1 MLSLFRVVKKVRKEY
16 TTDDTLLRI
25 RIKKSRV
32 ERENLRERERIFRS
46 QRPKSEKEKRR
57 SRRRELV
64 CKKHKKI
71 IICHRKL
78 HTIMKRGGGGG
89 GGKAALTL
97 VEKVPLVSSNRD
109 DDDDDDDDDETDTS
123 STAFRHRNGKYLT
136 PSSTTK
142 TTGKMTKQRIIRLR
156 VRGMTCSAC
165 SGTVEGV
172 LSSIYGVEKAAVS
185 LTTGRAVVEFTGSL
199 QQNISDFKGLLVS
212 SLEDVGFEAEVEE
225 HTSIASIFLSIEGM
239 TCSACTS
246 AVEHALNDTPGV
258 LSASVALLPQG
269 SAKVS
274 FDSNA
279 TGPRT
284 IISAVEDCG
293 FGCSLLY
300 VGDGKEGGSE
310 KRTTEAEEYW
320 SLLLSALMYTVPI
333 ILINI
338 AFTRADLFK
347 DFIKTQVL
355 DVKISTYIQ
364 WALAT
369 PVQFV
374 VGRRFYIGAYKSLK
388 HGSANMDVLVAMATN
403 VAYFASVFT
412 IFHCVTIG
420 HNYGKTFFDTSS
432 MLITFILLGKYLESS
447 AKKKTSDMVTKLL
460 QLVPSETILLNLNE
474 DGTSYS
480 EKVIS
485 ATLIHKGDILKV
497 LPGARI
503 AADGVLLDSEMAY
516 VDESMLSGESMP
528 VKKYGNDAIT
538 GGTLNA
544 GAVFLMRADRIG
556 SETSLFQIV
565 TLVENAQLAKAPIQ
579 AAADS
584 ISNVFVPFVVIVSA
598 FTFLMWYYAGAQN
611 KYPESWLPE
620 NESKFIFAMLF
631 GISVL
636 VTACPC
642 ALGLATPTAVMVG
655 TGVGARN
662 GILIKGADGLERAA
676 KVNKV
681 FFDKTGTL
689 TQGKP
694 KVLELRAFGSNYTRK
709 QVAEIVAV
717 AEKDSEH
724 PLAHSFVEYAVD
736 TTKKDGEAEDKVV
749 SSQAIPGEGLKCVM
763 KSGISVDIGNEKLIG
778 SENISNE
785 ARKFAK
791 EHQSE
796 AHTVVFV
803 SINKVVEGVF
813 AVSDPI
819 KPEAAGVVAMLSR
832 MHIEC
837 TIVTGDN
844 IETAKA
850 IASECGIQNVYARM
864 SPKDKAEKI
873 SEMKRANPDAV
884 VAMVGDGINDA
895 PALASADVGIAI
907 GCGTEVAI
915 EAADFVLMKSDL
927 EDVAVSLDI
936 ARETFRKIKMNYIW
950 ALGYNIIAI
959 PWAAGAFYSRTM
971 FQLPPWAAAALMA
984 LSSVSVV
991 YSSLSLRSYKRPIAT
1006 SLNAIRIG
1014 GQSIE
1019 LDSISSVS

>member
-1 MLSLFRVVKKVRKEY
+1 
-16 TTDDTLLRI
+16 
-25 RIKKSRV
+25 
-32 ERENLRERERIFRS
+32 
-46 QRPKSEKEKRR
+46 
-57 SRRRELV
+57 
-64 CKKHKKI
+64 
-71 IICHRKL
+71 
-78 HTIMKRGGGGG
+78 
-89 GGKAALTL
+89 
-97 VEKVPLVSSNRD
+97 
-109 DDDDDDDDDETDTS
+109 
-123 STAFRHRNGKYLT
+123 
-136 PSSTTK
+136 
-142 TTGKMTKQRIIRLR
+142 
-156 VRGMTCSAC
+156 
-165 SGTVEGV
+165 
-172 LSSIYGVEKAAVS
+172 
-185 LTTGRAVVEFTGSL
+185 
-199 QQNISDFKGLLVS
+199 
-212 SLEDVGFEAEVEE
+212 
-225 HTSIASIFLSIEGM
+225 
-239 TCSACTS
+239 
-246 AVEHALNDTPGV
+246 
-258 LSASVALLPQG
+258 
-269 SAKVS
+269 
-274 FDSNA
+274 
-279 TGPRT
+279 
-284 IISAVEDCG
+284 
-293 FGCSLLY
+293 
-300 VGDGKEGGSE
+300 
-310 KRTTEAEEYW
+310 
-320 SLLLSALMYTVPI
+320 
-333 ILINI
+333 
-338 AFTRADLFK
+338 
-347 DFIKTQVL
+347 
-355 DVKISTYIQ
+355 
-364 WALAT
+364 
-369 PVQFV
+369 
-374 VGRRFYIGAYKSLK
+374 
-388 HGSANMDVLVAMATN
+388 MDVLVAMATN

-412 IFHCVTIG
+412 IFHCITSG

-447 AKKKTSDMVTKLL
+447 AKKKTSDAVTKLL
-460 QLVPSETILLNLNE
+460 QLVPSETILLTLNK

-485 ATLIHKGDILKV
+485 ATLIHRGDILKV
-497 LPGARI
+497 MPGARI
-503 AADGVLLDSEMAY
+503 AADGVLLDSELAY

-528 VKKYGNDAIT
+528 IKKCGKDTIT

-544 GAVFLMRADRIG
+544 GAAFLMRADKIG

-584 ISNVFVPFVVIVSA
+584 ISNVFVPFVIIVSA
-598 FTFLMWYYAGAQN
+598 FTFFMWYYAGAQN

-620 NESKFIFAMLF
+620 NESRFIFAMLF

-655 TGVGARN
+655 TGVGASN

-681 FFDKTGTL
+681 LFDKTGTL

-694 KVLELRAFGSNYTRK
+694 KVLELRVFSSTYS
-709 QVAEIVAV
+709 QQQLAEIVAV

-724 PLAHSFVEYAVD
+724 PLAHSFVKYAD
-736 TTKKDGEAEDKVV
+736 ETTKSNDEPNKDKVI
-749 SSQAIPGEGLKCVM
+749 SSQVIPGEGLRCVM
-763 KSGISVDIGNEKLIG
+763 ESGISVHIGNEKLVG
-778 SENISNE
+778 GAENIPHE
-785 ARKFAK
+785 ARKFAG

-803 SINKVVEGVF
+803 SINNAVEGVF

-819 KPEAAGVVAMLSR
+819 KPEAAGVVAMLAR

-837 TIVTGDN
+837 AIVTGDN

-873 SEMKRANPDAV
+873 AEMKNTNPDAV
-884 VAMVGDGINDA
+884 IAMVGDGINDA

-1006 SLNAIRIG
+1006 SLSAIRISG
-1014 GQSIE
+1014 KSIE
-1019 LDSISSVS
+1019 LDSISSDYQ

>member
-1 MLSLFRVVKKVRKEY
+1 
-16 TTDDTLLRI
+16 
-25 RIKKSRV
+25 
-32 ERENLRERERIFRS
+32 
-46 QRPKSEKEKRR
+46 
-57 SRRRELV
+57 
-64 CKKHKKI
+64 
-71 IICHRKL
+71 
-78 HTIMKRGGGGG
+78 MKRGGGGFG
-89 GGKAALTL
+89 SKPALMM
-97 VEKVPLVSSNRD
+97 VEKVPLVSFPGSSSSNEGED
-109 DDDDDDDDDETDTS
+109 GEDESEIGGCVGTQ
-123 STAFRHRNGKYLT
+123 RKRQQQQQQHQQH
-136 PSSTTK
+136 
-142 TTGKMTKQRIIRLR
+142 QRIVRLR

-172 LSSIYGVEKAAVS
+172 LTSVHGVEKAAVS
-185 LTTGRAVVEFTGSL
+185 LTTGRAVVEFSSSL
-199 QQNISDFKGLLVS
+199 KQNIKNFEALLVS
-212 SLEDVGFEAEVEE
+212 SLEDVGFEAEVEKE
-225 HTSIASIFLSIEGM
+225 TSISNIFLSIEGM

-246 AVEHALNDTPGV
+246 AVEHALNDTPGI
-258 LSASVALLPQG
+258 LSTSVALLPRG

-274 FDSNA
+274 FDSSA

-293 FGCSLLY
+293 FECNLLF
-300 VGDGKEGGSE
+300 VGDGKEGGSK
-310 KRTTEAEEYW
+310 KRKSEAEEYW
-320 SLLLSALMYTVPI
+320 SLLISALMYTVPI
-333 ILINI
+333 ILINV

-355 DVKISTYIQ
+355 DVKISTYMQ

-374 VGRRFYIGAYKSLK
+374 VGRRFYTGAYKSLR

-412 IFHCVTIG
+412 MFHCVTTG

-447 AKKKTSDMVTKLL
+447 AKKKTSDAVTKLL
-460 QLVPSETILLNLNE
+460 QLVPSKTILLTPNE
-474 DGTSYS
+474 DGSTYS

-485 ATLIHKGDILKV
+485 ATLIHRGDILKV
-497 LPGARI
+497 MPGARV
-503 AADGVLLDSEMAY
+503 AADGFLLDSEVAY

-528 VKKYGNDAIT
+528 VKKAGNDTVT

-544 GAVFLMRADRIG
+544 GAAFLMKAEKIG

-584 ISNVFVPFVVIVSA
+584 ISNVFVPFVIIVSA
-598 FTFLMWYYAGAQN
+598 FTFFMWYYAGAQN
-611 KYPESWLPE
+611 RYPDSWLPE

-655 TGVGARN
+655 TGVSASN
-662 GILIKGADGLERAA
+662 GILIKGADGIERAA

-681 FFDKTGTL
+681 LFDKTGTL

-694 KVLELRAFGSNYTRK
+694 KVLELRVFSSNYSRQ

-724 PLAHSFVEYAVD
+724 PLAQSFVEYAVETRKSND
-736 TTKKDGEAEDKVV
+736 EPKKDKVV
-749 SSQAIPGEGLKCVM
+749 SSQVIPGEGLRCVM
-763 KSGISVDIGNEKLIG
+763 ESGISVDIGNEKLLGG
-778 SENISNE
+778 SEKIPDD
-785 ARKFAK
+785 ARKFAE

-803 SINKVVEGVF
+803 SINNAVEGVF
-813 AVSDPI
+813 SVSDPI

-837 TIVTGDN
+837 AIVTGDN
-844 IETAKA
+844 IETARA

-864 SPKDKAEKI
+864 SPKEKAEKI
-873 SEMKRANPDAV
+873 SEMKRTDPDAI

-950 ALGYNIIAI
+950 ALGYNLLAI

-1019 LDSISSVS
+1019 IELDSISSSPHY

>member
-1 MLSLFRVVKKVRKEY
+1 MKTEGEK
-16 TTDDTLLRI
+16 
-25 RIKKSRV
+25 
-32 ERENLRERERIFRS
+32 EREKE
-46 QRPKSEKEKRR
+46 SEG
-57 SRRRELV
+57 
-64 CKKHKKI
+64 
-71 IICHRKL
+71 
-78 HTIMKRGGGGG
+78 MKRGGGGFG
-89 GGKAALTL
+89 SKPALMM
-97 VEKVPLVSSNRD
+97 VEKVPLVSFPGSSSSNEGGVGE
-109 DDDDDDDDDETDTS
+109 DESEIGGCVGTQ
-123 STAFRHRNGKYLT
+123 RK
-136 PSSTTK
+136 TK
-142 TTGKMTKQRIIRLR
+142 RQQQQHQQHQRIVRLR

-172 LSSIYGVEKAAVS
+172 LTSVHGVEKAAVS
-185 LTTGRAVVEFTGSL
+185 LTTGRAVVEFSSSL
-199 QQNISDFKGLLVS
+199 KQNISDFEALLVS
-212 SLEDVGFEAEVEE
+212 SLEDVGFEAEVEKE
-225 HTSIASIFLSIEGM
+225 TSISNIFLSIEGM

-246 AVEHALNDTPGV
+246 AVEHALNDTPGI
-258 LSASVALLPQG
+258 LSTSVALLPRG

-274 FDSNA
+274 FDSSA

-293 FGCSLLY
+293 FECNLLF
-300 VGDGKEGGSE
+300 VGDGKEGGSK
-310 KRTTEAEEYW
+310 KRKSEAEEYW
-320 SLLLSALMYTVPI
+320 SLLISALMYTVPI
-333 ILINI
+333 ILINV

-355 DVKISTYIQ
+355 DVKISTYMQ

-374 VGRRFYIGAYKSLK
+374 VGRRFYTGAYKSLR

-412 IFHCVTIG
+412 MFHCVTTG

-447 AKKKTSDMVTKLL
+447 AKKKTSDAVTKLL
-460 QLVPSETILLNLNE
+460 QLVPSETILLTPNE
-474 DGTSYS
+474 DGSTYS

-485 ATLIHKGDILKV
+485 ATLIHRGDILKV
-497 LPGARI
+497 MPGARV
-503 AADGVLLDSEMAY
+503 AADGFLLDSEVAY

-528 VKKYGNDAIT
+528 VKKAGNDTVT

-544 GAVFLMRADRIG
+544 GAAFLMKAEKIG

-584 ISNVFVPFVVIVSA
+584 ISNVFVPFVIIVSA
-598 FTFLMWYYAGAQN
+598 FTFFMWYYAGAQN
-611 KYPESWLPE
+611 RYPDSWLPE

-655 TGVGARN
+655 TGVGASN

-681 FFDKTGTL
+681 LFDKTGTL

-694 KVLELRAFGSNYTRK
+694 KVLELRVFSSNYSRQ

-724 PLAHSFVEYAVD
+724 PLAQSFVEYAVETRKSND
-736 TTKKDGEAEDKVV
+736 EPKKDKVV
-749 SSQAIPGEGLKCVM
+749 SSQVIPGEGLRCVM
-763 KSGISVDIGNEKLIG
+763 ESGISVDIGNEKLLGG
-778 SENISNE
+778 SEKIPDD
-785 ARKFAK
+785 ARKFAE

-803 SINKVVEGVF
+803 SINNAVEGVF
-813 AVSDPI
+813 SVSDPI

-837 TIVTGDN
+837 AIVTGDN
-844 IETAKA
+844 IETARA

-864 SPKDKAEKI
+864 SPKEKAEKI
-873 SEMKRANPDAV
+873 SEMKRTDPDAI

-950 ALGYNIIAI
+950 ALGYNLLAI

-1019 LDSISSVS
+1019 IELDSISSSPHY

>member
-1 MLSLFRVVKKVRKEY
+1 
-16 TTDDTLLRI
+16 
-25 RIKKSRV
+25 
-32 ERENLRERERIFRS
+32 
-46 QRPKSEKEKRR
+46 
-57 SRRRELV
+57 
-64 CKKHKKI
+64 
-71 IICHRKL
+71 
-78 HTIMKRGGGGG
+78 MKRGGGGFG
-89 GGKAALTL
+89 SKPALMM
-97 VEKVPLVSSNRD
+97 VEKVPLVSFPGSSSSNEGED
-109 DDDDDDDDDETDTS
+109 GEDESEIGGCVGTQ
-123 STAFRHRNGKYLT
+123 RKRQQQQQQHQQH
-136 PSSTTK
+136 
-142 TTGKMTKQRIIRLR
+142 QRIVRLR

-172 LSSIYGVEKAAVS
+172 LTSVHGVEKAAVS
-185 LTTGRAVVEFTGSL
+185 LTTGRAVVEFSSSL
-199 QQNISDFKGLLVS
+199 KQNIKNFEALLVS
-212 SLEDVGFEAEVEE
+212 SLEDVGFEAEVEKE
-225 HTSIASIFLSIEGM
+225 TSISNIFLSIEGM

-246 AVEHALNDTPGV
+246 AVEHALNDTPGI
-258 LSASVALLPQG
+258 LSTSVALLPRG

-274 FDSNA
+274 FDSSA

-293 FGCSLLY
+293 FECNLLF
-300 VGDGKEGGSE
+300 VGDGKEGGSK
-310 KRTTEAEEYW
+310 KRKSEAEEYW
-320 SLLLSALMYTVPI
+320 SLLISALMYTVPI
-333 ILINI
+333 ILINV

-355 DVKISTYIQ
+355 DVKISTYMQ

-374 VGRRFYIGAYKSLK
+374 VGRRFYTGAYKSLR

-412 IFHCVTIG
+412 MFHCVTTG

-447 AKKKTSDMVTKLL
+447 AKKKTSDAVTKLL
-460 QLVPSETILLNLNE
+460 QLVPSETILLTPNE
-474 DGTSYS
+474 DGSTYS

-485 ATLIHKGDILKV
+485 ATLIHRGDILKV
-497 LPGARI
+497 MPGARV
-503 AADGVLLDSEMAY
+503 AADGFLLDSEVAY

-528 VKKYGNDAIT
+528 VKKAGNDTVT

-544 GAVFLMRADRIG
+544 GAAFLMKAEKIG

-584 ISNVFVPFVVIVSA
+584 ISNVFVPFVIIVSA
-598 FTFLMWYYAGAQN
+598 FTFFMWYYAGAQN
-611 KYPESWLPE
+611 RYPDSWLPE

-655 TGVGARN
+655 TGVSASN
-662 GILIKGADGLERAA
+662 GILIKGADGIERAA

-681 FFDKTGTL
+681 LFDKTGTL

-694 KVLELRAFGSNYTRK
+694 KVLELRVFSSNYSRQ

-724 PLAHSFVEYAVD
+724 PLAQSFVEYAVETRKSND
-736 TTKKDGEAEDKVV
+736 EPKKDKVV
-749 SSQAIPGEGLKCVM
+749 SSQVIPGEGLRCVM
-763 KSGISVDIGNEKLIG
+763 ESGISVDIGNEKLLGG
-778 SENISNE
+778 SEKIPDD
-785 ARKFAK
+785 ARKFAE

-803 SINKVVEGVF
+803 SINNAVEGVF
-813 AVSDPI
+813 SVSDPI

-837 TIVTGDN
+837 AIVTGDN
-844 IETAKA
+844 IETARA

-864 SPKDKAEKI
+864 SPKEKAEKI
-873 SEMKRANPDAV
+873 SEMKRTDPDAI

-950 ALGYNIIAI
+950 ALGYNLLAI

-1019 LDSISSVS
+1019 IELDSISSSPHY

>member
-1 MLSLFRVVKKVRKEY
+1 
-16 TTDDTLLRI
+16 
-25 RIKKSRV
+25 
-32 ERENLRERERIFRS
+32 
-46 QRPKSEKEKRR
+46 
-57 SRRRELV
+57 
-64 CKKHKKI
+64 
-71 IICHRKL
+71 
-78 HTIMKRGGGGG
+78 MKRGGGGFG
-89 GGKAALTL
+89 SKPALMM
-97 VEKVPLVSSNRD
+97 VEKVPLVSFPGSSSSNEGGVGE
-109 DDDDDDDDDETDTS
+109 DESEIGGCVGTQ
-123 STAFRHRNGKYLT
+123 RK
-136 PSSTTK
+136 TK
-142 TTGKMTKQRIIRLR
+142 RQQQQQQQHQRIVRLR

-172 LSSIYGVEKAAVS
+172 LTSVHGVEKAAVS
-185 LTTGRAVVEFTGSL
+185 LTTGRAVVEFSSSL
-199 QQNISDFKGLLVS
+199 KQNISDFEALLVS
-212 SLEDVGFEAEVEE
+212 SLEDVGFEAEVEKE
-225 HTSIASIFLSIEGM
+225 TSISNIFLSIEGM

-246 AVEHALNDTPGV
+246 AVEHALNDTPGI
-258 LSASVALLPQG
+258 LSTSVALLPRG

-274 FDSNA
+274 FDSSA

-293 FGCSLLY
+293 FECNLLF
-300 VGDGKEGGSE
+300 VGDGKEGGSK
-310 KRTTEAEEYW
+310 KRKSEAEEYW
-320 SLLLSALMYTVPI
+320 SLLISALMYTVPI
-333 ILINI
+333 ILINV

-355 DVKISTYIQ
+355 DVKISTYMQ

-374 VGRRFYIGAYKSLK
+374 VGRRFYTGAYKSLR

-412 IFHCVTIG
+412 MFHCVTTG

-447 AKKKTSDMVTKLL
+447 AKKKTSDAVTKLL
-460 QLVPSETILLNLNE
+460 QLVPSETILLTPNE
-474 DGTSYS
+474 DGSTYS
-480 EKVIS
+480 ERVIS
-485 ATLIHKGDILKV
+485 ATLIHRGDILKV
-497 LPGARI
+497 MPGARV
-503 AADGVLLDSEMAY
+503 AADGFLLDSEVAY

-528 VKKYGNDAIT
+528 VKKAGNDTVT

-544 GAVFLMRADRIG
+544 GAAFLMKAEKIG

-584 ISNVFVPFVVIVSA
+584 ISNVFVPFVIIVSA
-598 FTFLMWYYAGAQN
+598 FTFFMWYYAGAQN
-611 KYPESWLPE
+611 RYPDSWLPE

-655 TGVGARN
+655 TGVGASN

-681 FFDKTGTL
+681 LFDKTGTL

-694 KVLELRAFGSNYTRK
+694 KVLELRVFSSNYSRQ

-724 PLAHSFVEYAVD
+724 PLAQSFVEYAVETRKSND
-736 TTKKDGEAEDKVV
+736 EPKKDKVV
-749 SSQAIPGEGLKCVM
+749 SSQVIPGEGLRCVM
-763 KSGISVDIGNEKLIG
+763 ESGISVDIGNEKLLGG
-778 SENISNE
+778 SEKIPDD
-785 ARKFAK
+785 ARKFAE

-803 SINKVVEGVF
+803 SINNAVEGVF
-813 AVSDPI
+813 SVSDPI

-837 TIVTGDN
+837 AIVTGDN
-844 IETAKA
+844 IETARA

-864 SPKDKAEKI
+864 SPKEKAEKI
-873 SEMKRANPDAV
+873 SEMKRTDPDAI

-950 ALGYNIIAI
+950 ALGYNLLAI

-1019 LDSISSVS
+1019 IELDSISSSPHY

>member
-1 MLSLFRVVKKVRKEY
+1 
-16 TTDDTLLRI
+16 
-25 RIKKSRV
+25 
-32 ERENLRERERIFRS
+32 
-46 QRPKSEKEKRR
+46 
-57 SRRRELV
+57 
-64 CKKHKKI
+64 
-71 IICHRKL
+71 
-78 HTIMKRGGGGG
+78 MKRGGGGFG
-89 GGKAALTL
+89 SKPALMM
-97 VEKVPLVSSNRD
+97 VEKVPLVSFPGSSSSNEGED
-109 DDDDDDDDDETDTS
+109 GEDESKIGGCVGTQ
-123 STAFRHRNGKYLT
+123 R
-136 PSSTTK
+136 TTK
-142 TTGKMTKQRIIRLR
+142 TKRQQQQQHHQQHQRIVRLR

-172 LSSIYGVEKAAVS
+172 LTSVHGVEKAAVS
-185 LTTGRAVVEFTGSL
+185 LTTGRAVVEFSSSL
-199 QQNISDFKGLLVS
+199 KQNMSDFEALLVS
-212 SLEDVGFEAEVEE
+212 SLEDVGFEAEVEKE
-225 HTSIASIFLSIEGM
+225 TSISNIFLSIEGM

-246 AVEHALNDTPGV
+246 AVEHALNDTPGI
-258 LSASVALLPQG
+258 LSTSVALLPRG

-274 FDSNA
+274 FDSSA

-293 FGCSLLY
+293 FECNLLF
-300 VGDGKEGGSE
+300 VGDGKEGGSK
-310 KRTTEAEEYW
+310 KRKSEAEEYW
-320 SLLLSALMYTVPI
+320 SLLISALMYTVPI
-333 ILINI
+333 ILINV

-355 DVKISTYIQ
+355 DVKISTYMQ

-374 VGRRFYIGAYKSLK
+374 VGRRFYTGAYKSLR

-412 IFHCVTIG
+412 MFHCVATG

-447 AKKKTSDMVTKLL
+447 AKKKTSDAVTKLL
-460 QLVPSETILLNLNE
+460 QLVPSETILLTPNE
-474 DGTSYS
+474 DGSTYS

-485 ATLIHKGDILKV
+485 ATLIHRGDILKV
-497 LPGARI
+497 MPGARV
-503 AADGVLLDSEMAY
+503 AADGFLLDSEVAY

-528 VKKYGNDAIT
+528 VKKAGNDTVT

-544 GAVFLMRADRIG
+544 GAAFLMKAEKIG

-584 ISNVFVPFVVIVSA
+584 ISNVFVPFVIIVSA
-598 FTFLMWYYAGAQN
+598 FTFFMWYYAGAQN
-611 KYPESWLPE
+611 RYPDSWLPE

-655 TGVGARN
+655 TGVGASN

-681 FFDKTGTL
+681 LFDKTGTL

-694 KVLELRAFGSNYTRK
+694 KVLELRVFNSNYSRQ

-724 PLAHSFVEYAVD
+724 PLAQSFVEYAVETRKSND
-736 TTKKDGEAEDKVV
+736 EPKKDKVV
-749 SSQAIPGEGLKCVM
+749 SSQVIPGEGLRCVM
-763 KSGISVDIGNEKLIG
+763 ESGISVDIGNEKLLGG
-778 SENISNE
+778 SEKIPHD
-785 ARKFAK
+785 ARKFAE

-803 SINKVVEGVF
+803 SINNAVEGVF
-813 AVSDPI
+813 SVSDPI

-837 TIVTGDN
+837 AIVTGDN
-844 IETAKA
+844 IETARA

-864 SPKDKAEKI
+864 SPKEKAEKI
-873 SEMKRANPDAV
+873 SEMKRTDPDAI

-950 ALGYNIIAI
+950 ALGYNLLAI

-1019 LDSISSVS
+1019 IELDSISSSPHY

>member
-1 MLSLFRVVKKVRKEY
+1 MK
-16 TTDDTLLRI
+16 
-25 RIKKSRV
+25 
-32 ERENLRERERIFRS
+32 
-46 QRPKSEKEKRR
+46 
-57 SRRRELV
+57 
-64 CKKHKKI
+64 
-71 IICHRKL
+71 
-78 HTIMKRGGGGG
+78 KRGGGGFG
-89 GGKAALTL
+89 SKQPALTM
-97 VEKVPLVSSNRD
+97 VENTPLVSFPASSSSSSNE
-109 DDDDDDDDDETDTS
+109 DDETEVEEKRLDD
-123 STAFRHRNGKYLT
+123 GP
-136 PSSTTK
+136 PSMMNPTDRTK
-142 TTGKMTKQRIIRLR
+142 TKGKVTRLQQIIRLH

-172 LSSIYGVEKAAVS
+172 LNSIHGVEKAAVS
-185 LTTGRAVVEFTGSL
+185 LTTGRAVVEFASSL
-199 QQNISDFKGLLVS
+199 KQNISDFEALLVS
-212 SLEDVGFEAEVEE
+212 SLEDVGFEAEVEKE
-225 HTSIASIFLSIEGM
+225 TSIANIFLSVEGM

-258 LSASVALLPQG
+258 LSASVALLPRG

-274 FDSNA
+274 FDSTA

-293 FGCSLLY
+293 FECNLLF
-300 VGDGKEGGSE
+300 VGDGKEGGSK
-310 KRTTEAEEYW
+310 KRKSEAEEYW
-320 SLLLSALMYTVPI
+320 SLLISALMYTVPI

-338 AFTRADLFK
+338 AFTHADLLK
-347 DFIKTQVL
+347 NFIKTQIL
-355 DVKISTYIQ
+355 DVKISTYMQ

-374 VGRRFYIGAYKSLK
+374 VGRRFYTGAYKSLR

-412 IFHCVTIG
+412 IFHCITIG

-447 AKKKTSDMVTKLL
+447 AKKKTSDAVTKLL
-460 QLVPSETILLNLNE
+460 QLVPSETILLTLNKH
-474 DGTSYS
+474 GTSYS

-485 ATLIHKGDILKV
+485 ATLIHRGDILKV
-497 LPGARI
+497 MPGARI
-503 AADGVLLDSEMAY
+503 AADGVLLDSELAY

-528 VKKYGNDAIT
+528 IKKCGKDTIT

-544 GAVFLMRADRIG
+544 GAAFLMRADKIG

-584 ISNVFVPFVVIVSA
+584 ISNVFVPFVIIVSA
-598 FTFLMWYYAGAQN
+598 FTFFMWYYAGAQN

-620 NESKFIFAMLF
+620 NESRFIFAMLF

-655 TGVGARN
+655 TGVGASN

-681 FFDKTGTL
+681 LFDKTGTL

-694 KVLELRAFGSNYTRK
+694 KVLELRVFNSTYSQK
-709 QVAEIVAV
+709 QLAEIVAV

-724 PLAHSFVEYAVD
+724 PLAHSFVKYAD
-736 TTKKDGEAEDKVV
+736 ETTKSNDEPNKDKVI
-749 SSQAIPGEGLKCVM
+749 SSQVIPGEGLRCVM
-763 KSGISVDIGNEKLIG
+763 GSGISVHIGNEKLVG
-778 SENISNE
+778 GAENIPHE
-785 ARKFAK
+785 ARKFAG

-803 SINKVVEGVF
+803 SINNAVEGVF

-819 KPEAAGVVAMLSR
+819 KPEAAGVVAMLAR

-837 TIVTGDN
+837 AIVTGDN

-873 SEMKRANPDAV
+873 AEMKSTNPDAV
-884 VAMVGDGINDA
+884 IAMVGDGINDA
-895 PALASADVGIAI
+895 PALVSADVGIAI

-950 ALGYNIIAI
+950 ALGYNVIAI

-1006 SLNAIRIG
+1006 SLSAIRISG
-1014 GQSIE
+1014 KSIE
-1019 LDSISSVS
+1019 LDSISSDYQ

>member
-1 MLSLFRVVKKVRKEY
+1 
-16 TTDDTLLRI
+16 
-25 RIKKSRV
+25 
-32 ERENLRERERIFRS
+32 
-46 QRPKSEKEKRR
+46 
-57 SRRRELV
+57 
-64 CKKHKKI
+64 
-71 IICHRKL
+71 
-78 HTIMKRGGGGG
+78 MKRGGGGFG
-89 GGKAALTL
+89 SKPALMM
-97 VEKVPLVSSNRD
+97 VEKVPLVSFPGSSSSNEGGVGE
-109 DDDDDDDDDETDTS
+109 DESEIGGCVGTQ
-123 STAFRHRNGKYLT
+123 RK
-136 PSSTTK
+136 TK
-142 TTGKMTKQRIIRLR
+142 RQQQQHQQHQRIVRLR

-172 LSSIYGVEKAAVS
+172 LTSVHGVEKAAVS
-185 LTTGRAVVEFTGSL
+185 LTTGRAVVEFSSSL
-199 QQNISDFKGLLVS
+199 KQNISDFEALLVS
-212 SLEDVGFEAEVEE
+212 SLEDVGFEAEVEKE
-225 HTSIASIFLSIEGM
+225 TSISNIFLSIEGM

-246 AVEHALNDTPGV
+246 AVEHALNDTPGI
-258 LSASVALLPQG
+258 LSTSVALLPRG

-274 FDSNA
+274 FDSSA

-293 FGCSLLY
+293 FECNLLF
-300 VGDGKEGGSE
+300 VGDGKEGGSK
-310 KRTTEAEEYW
+310 KRKSEAEEYW
-320 SLLLSALMYTVPI
+320 SLLISALMYTVPI
-333 ILINI
+333 ILINV

-355 DVKISTYIQ
+355 DVKISTYMQ

-374 VGRRFYIGAYKSLK
+374 VGRRFYTGAYKSLR

-412 IFHCVTIG
+412 MFHCVTTG

-447 AKKKTSDMVTKLL
+447 AKKKTSDAVTKLL
-460 QLVPSETILLNLNE
+460 QLVPSETILLTPNE
-474 DGTSYS
+474 DGSTYS

-485 ATLIHKGDILKV
+485 ATLIHRGDILKV
-497 LPGARI
+497 MPGARV
-503 AADGVLLDSEMAY
+503 AADGFLLDSEVAY

-528 VKKYGNDAIT
+528 VKKAGNDTVT

-544 GAVFLMRADRIG
+544 GAAFLMKAEKIG

-584 ISNVFVPFVVIVSA
+584 ISNVFVPFVIIVSA
-598 FTFLMWYYAGAQN
+598 FTFFMWYYAGAQN
-611 KYPESWLPE
+611 RYPDSWLPE

-655 TGVGARN
+655 TGVGASN

-681 FFDKTGTL
+681 LFDKTGTL

-694 KVLELRAFGSNYTRK
+694 KVLELRVFSSNYSRQ

-724 PLAHSFVEYAVD
+724 PLAQSFVEYAVETRKSND
-736 TTKKDGEAEDKVV
+736 EPKKDKVV
-749 SSQAIPGEGLKCVM
+749 SSQVIPGEGLRCVM
-763 KSGISVDIGNEKLIG
+763 ESGISVDIGNEKLLGG
-778 SENISNE
+778 SEKIPDD
-785 ARKFAK
+785 ARKFAE

-803 SINKVVEGVF
+803 SINNAVEGVF
-813 AVSDPI
+813 SVSDPI

-837 TIVTGDN
+837 AIVTGDN
-844 IETAKA
+844 IETARA

-864 SPKDKAEKI
+864 SPKEKAEKI
-873 SEMKRANPDAV
+873 SEMKRTDPDAI

-950 ALGYNIIAI
+950 ALGYNLLAI

-1019 LDSISSVS
+1019 IELDSISSSPHY

>member
-1 MLSLFRVVKKVRKEY
+1 
-16 TTDDTLLRI
+16 
-25 RIKKSRV
+25 
-32 ERENLRERERIFRS
+32 
-46 QRPKSEKEKRR
+46 
-57 SRRRELV
+57 
-64 CKKHKKI
+64 
-71 IICHRKL
+71 
-78 HTIMKRGGGGG
+78 MKRGGGGFG
-89 GGKAALTL
+89 SKPALMM
-97 VEKVPLVSSNRD
+97 VEKVPLVSFPGSSSSNEGGVGE
-109 DDDDDDDDDETDTS
+109 DESEIGGCVGTQ
-123 STAFRHRNGKYLT
+123 RK
-136 PSSTTK
+136 TK
-142 TTGKMTKQRIIRLR
+142 RQQQQQQQHQRIVRLR

-172 LSSIYGVEKAAVS
+172 LTSVHGVEKAAVS
-185 LTTGRAVVEFTGSL
+185 LTTGRAVVEFSSSL
-199 QQNISDFKGLLVS
+199 KQNISDFEALLVS
-212 SLEDVGFEAEVEE
+212 SLEDVGFEAEVEKE
-225 HTSIASIFLSIEGM
+225 TSISNIFLSIEGM

-246 AVEHALNDTPGV
+246 AVEHALNDTPGI
-258 LSASVALLPQG
+258 LSTSVALLPRG

-274 FDSNA
+274 FDSSA

-293 FGCSLLY
+293 FECNLLF
-300 VGDGKEGGSE
+300 VGDGKEGGSK
-310 KRTTEAEEYW
+310 KRKSEAEEYW
-320 SLLLSALMYTVPI
+320 SLLISALMYTVPI
-333 ILINI
+333 ILINV

-355 DVKISTYIQ
+355 DVKISTYMQ

-374 VGRRFYIGAYKSLK
+374 VGRRFYTGAYKSLR

-412 IFHCVTIG
+412 MFHCVTTG

-447 AKKKTSDMVTKLL
+447 AKKKTSDAVTKLL
-460 QLVPSETILLNLNE
+460 QLVPSETILLTPNE
-474 DGTSYS
+474 DGSTYS

-485 ATLIHKGDILKV
+485 ATLIHRGDILKV
-497 LPGARI
+497 MPGARV
-503 AADGVLLDSEMAY
+503 AADGFLLDSEVAY

-528 VKKYGNDAIT
+528 VKKAGNDTVT

-544 GAVFLMRADRIG
+544 GAAFLMKAEKIG

-584 ISNVFVPFVVIVSA
+584 ISNVFVPFVIIVSA
-598 FTFLMWYYAGAQN
+598 FTFFMWYYAGAQN
-611 KYPESWLPE
+611 RYPDSWLPE

-655 TGVGARN
+655 TGVSASN
-662 GILIKGADGLERAA
+662 GILIKGADGIERAA

-681 FFDKTGTL
+681 LFDKTGTL

-694 KVLELRAFGSNYTRK
+694 KVLELRVFSSNYSRQ

-724 PLAHSFVEYAVD
+724 PLAQSFVEYAVETRKSND
-736 TTKKDGEAEDKVV
+736 EPKKDKVV
-749 SSQAIPGEGLKCVM
+749 SSQVIPGEGLRCVM
-763 KSGISVDIGNEKLIG
+763 ESGISVDIGNEKLLGG
-778 SENISNE
+778 SEKIPDD
-785 ARKFAK
+785 ARKFAE

-803 SINKVVEGVF
+803 SINNAVEGVF
-813 AVSDPI
+813 SVSDPI

-837 TIVTGDN
+837 AIVTGDN
-844 IETAKA
+844 IETARA

-864 SPKDKAEKI
+864 SPKEKAEKI
-873 SEMKRANPDAV
+873 SEMKRTDPDAI

-950 ALGYNIIAI
+950 ALGYNLLAI

-1019 LDSISSVS
+1019 IELDSISSSPHY

>member
-1 MLSLFRVVKKVRKEY
+1 LAFPQKKNVC
-16 TTDDTLLRI
+16 TLLL
-25 RIKKSRV
+25 K
-32 ERENLRERERIFRS
+32 REGERERER
-46 QRPKSEKEKRR
+46 EKESER
-57 SRRRELV
+57 
-64 CKKHKKI
+64 
-71 IICHRKL
+71 
-78 HTIMKRGGGGG
+78 MKRGGGGFG
-89 GGKAALTL
+89 SKPALMM
-97 VEKVPLVSSNRD
+97 VEKVPLVSFPGSSSSNEGED
-109 DDDDDDDDDETDTS
+109 GEDESEIGGCVGTQ
-123 STAFRHRNGKYLT
+123 R
-136 PSSTTK
+136 TTK
-142 TTGKMTKQRIIRLR
+142 TKRQQQQQQHQQHQRIVRLR

-172 LSSIYGVEKAAVS
+172 LTSVHGVEKAAVS
-185 LTTGRAVVEFTGSL
+185 LTTGRAVVEFSSSL
-199 QQNISDFKGLLVS
+199 KQNMSDFEALLVS
-212 SLEDVGFEAEVEE
+212 SLEDVGFEAEVEKE
-225 HTSIASIFLSIEGM
+225 TSISNIFLSIEGM

-246 AVEHALNDTPGV
+246 AVEHALNDTPGI
-258 LSASVALLPQG
+258 LSTSVALLPRG

-274 FDSNA
+274 FDSSA

-293 FGCSLLY
+293 FECNLLF
-300 VGDGKEGGSE
+300 VGDGKEGGSK
-310 KRTTEAEEYW
+310 KRKSEAEEYW
-320 SLLLSALMYTVPI
+320 SLLISALMYTVPI
-333 ILINI
+333 ILINV

-355 DVKISTYIQ
+355 DVKISTYMQ

-374 VGRRFYIGAYKSLK
+374 VGRRFYTGAYKSLR

-412 IFHCVTIG
+412 MFHCVATG

-447 AKKKTSDMVTKLL
+447 AKKKTSDAVTKLL
-460 QLVPSETILLNLNE
+460 QLVPSETILLTPNE
-474 DGTSYS
+474 DGSTYS

-485 ATLIHKGDILKV
+485 ATLIHRGDILKV
-497 LPGARI
+497 MPGARV
-503 AADGVLLDSEMAY
+503 AADGFLLDSEVAY

-528 VKKYGNDAIT
+528 VKKAGNDTVT

-544 GAVFLMRADRIG
+544 GAAFLMKAEKIG

-584 ISNVFVPFVVIVSA
+584 ISNVFVPFVIIVSA
-598 FTFLMWYYAGAQN
+598 FTFFMWYYAGAQN
-611 KYPESWLPE
+611 RYPDSWLPE

-655 TGVGARN
+655 TGVGASN

-681 FFDKTGTL
+681 LFDKTGTL

-694 KVLELRAFGSNYTRK
+694 KVLELRVFNSNYSRQ

-724 PLAHSFVEYAVD
+724 PLAQSFVEYAVETRKSND
-736 TTKKDGEAEDKVV
+736 EPKKDKVV
-749 SSQAIPGEGLKCVM
+749 SSQVIPGEGLRCVM
-763 KSGISVDIGNEKLIG
+763 ESGISVDVGNEKLLGG
-778 SENISNE
+778 SKKIPHD
-785 ARKFAK
+785 ARKFAE

-803 SINKVVEGVF
+803 SINNAVEGVF
-813 AVSDPI
+813 SVSDPI

-837 TIVTGDN
+837 AIVTGDN
-844 IETAKA
+844 IETARA

-864 SPKDKAEKI
+864 SPKEKAEKI
-873 SEMKRANPDAV
+873 SEMKRTDPDAI

-950 ALGYNIIAI
+950 ALGYNLLAI

-1019 LDSISSVS
+1019 IELDSISSSPHY

>member
-1 MLSLFRVVKKVRKEY
+1 
-16 TTDDTLLRI
+16 
-25 RIKKSRV
+25 
-32 ERENLRERERIFRS
+32 
-46 QRPKSEKEKRR
+46 
-57 SRRRELV
+57 
-64 CKKHKKI
+64 
-71 IICHRKL
+71 
-78 HTIMKRGGGGG
+78 MKRGGGGFG
-89 GGKAALTL
+89 SKPALMM
-97 VEKVPLVSSNRD
+97 VEKVPLVSFPGSSSSNEGGVGE
-109 DDDDDDDDDETDTS
+109 DESEIGGCVGTQ
-123 STAFRHRNGKYLT
+123 RK
-136 PSSTTK
+136 TK
-142 TTGKMTKQRIIRLR
+142 RQQQQHQQHQRIVRLR

-172 LSSIYGVEKAAVS
+172 LTSVHGVEKAAVS
-185 LTTGRAVVEFTGSL
+185 LTTGRAVVEFSSSL
-199 QQNISDFKGLLVS
+199 KQNISDFEALLVS
-212 SLEDVGFEAEVEE
+212 SLEDVGFEAEVEKE
-225 HTSIASIFLSIEGM
+225 TSISNIFLSIEGM

-246 AVEHALNDTPGV
+246 AVEHALNDTPGI
-258 LSASVALLPQG
+258 LSTSVALLPRG

-274 FDSNA
+274 FDSSA

-293 FGCSLLY
+293 FECNLLF
-300 VGDGKEGGSE
+300 VGDGKEGGSK
-310 KRTTEAEEYW
+310 KRKSEAEEYW
-320 SLLLSALMYTVPI
+320 SLLISALMYTVPI
-333 ILINI
+333 ILINV

-355 DVKISTYIQ
+355 DVKISTYMQ

-374 VGRRFYIGAYKSLK
+374 VGRRFYTGAYKSLR

-412 IFHCVTIG
+412 MFHCVTTG

-447 AKKKTSDMVTKLL
+447 AKKKTSDAVTKLL
-460 QLVPSETILLNLNE
+460 QLVPSETILLTPNE
-474 DGTSYS
+474 DGSTYS
-480 EKVIS
+480 ERVIS
-485 ATLIHKGDILKV
+485 ATLIHRGDILKV
-497 LPGARI
+497 MPGARV
-503 AADGVLLDSEMAY
+503 AADGFLLDSEVAY

-528 VKKYGNDAIT
+528 VKKAGNDTVT

-544 GAVFLMRADRIG
+544 GAAFLMKAEKIG

-584 ISNVFVPFVVIVSA
+584 ISNVFVPFVIIVSA
-598 FTFLMWYYAGAQN
+598 FTFFMWYYAGAQN
-611 KYPESWLPE
+611 RYPDSWLPE

-655 TGVGARN
+655 TGVGASN

-681 FFDKTGTL
+681 LFDKTGTL

-694 KVLELRAFGSNYTRK
+694 KVLELRVFSSNYSRQ

-724 PLAHSFVEYAVD
+724 PLAQSFVEYAVETRKSND
-736 TTKKDGEAEDKVV
+736 EPKKDKVV
-749 SSQAIPGEGLKCVM
+749 SSQVIPGQGLRCVTE
-763 KSGISVDIGNEKLIG
+763 SGISVDIGNEKLLGG
-778 SENISNE
+778 SEKIPDD
-785 ARKFAK
+785 ARKFAE

-803 SINKVVEGVF
+803 SINNAVEGVF
-813 AVSDPI
+813 SVSDPI

-837 TIVTGDN
+837 AIVTGDN
-844 IETAKA
+844 IETARA

-864 SPKDKAEKI
+864 SPKEKAEKI
-873 SEMKRANPDAV
+873 SEMKRTDPDAI

-950 ALGYNIIAI
+950 ALGYNLLAI

-1019 LDSISSVS
+1019 IELDSISSSPHY

>member
-1 MLSLFRVVKKVRKEY
+1 MKTEGEK
-16 TTDDTLLRI
+16 
-25 RIKKSRV
+25 
-32 ERENLRERERIFRS
+32 EREKE
-46 QRPKSEKEKRR
+46 SEG
-57 SRRRELV
+57 
-64 CKKHKKI
+64 
-71 IICHRKL
+71 
-78 HTIMKRGGGGG
+78 MKRGGGGFG
-89 GGKAALTL
+89 SKPALMM
-97 VEKVPLVSSNRD
+97 VEKVPLVSFPGSSSSNEGED
-109 DDDDDDDDDETDTS
+109 GEDESEIGGCVGTQ
-123 STAFRHRNGKYLT
+123 RKRQQQQQQHQQH
-136 PSSTTK
+136 
-142 TTGKMTKQRIIRLR
+142 QRIVRLR

-172 LSSIYGVEKAAVS
+172 LTSVHGVEKAAVS
-185 LTTGRAVVEFTGSL
+185 LTTGRAVVEFSSSL
-199 QQNISDFKGLLVS
+199 KQNISDFEALLVS
-212 SLEDVGFEAEVEE
+212 SLEDVGFEAEVEKE
-225 HTSIASIFLSIEGM
+225 TSISNIFLSIEGM

-246 AVEHALNDTPGV
+246 AVEHALNDTPGI
-258 LSASVALLPQG
+258 LSTSVALLPRG

-274 FDSNA
+274 FDSSA

-293 FGCSLLY
+293 FECNLLF
-300 VGDGKEGGSE
+300 VGDGKEGGSK
-310 KRTTEAEEYW
+310 KRKSEAEEYW
-320 SLLLSALMYTVPI
+320 SLLISALMYTVPI
-333 ILINI
+333 ILINV

-355 DVKISTYIQ
+355 DVKISTYMQ

-374 VGRRFYIGAYKSLK
+374 VGRRFYTGAYKSLR

-412 IFHCVTIG
+412 MFHCVTTG

-447 AKKKTSDMVTKLL
+447 AKKKTSDAVTKLL
-460 QLVPSETILLNLNE
+460 QLVPSETILLTPNE
-474 DGTSYS
+474 DGSTYS

-485 ATLIHKGDILKV
+485 ATLIHRGDILKV
-497 LPGARI
+497 MPGARV
-503 AADGVLLDSEMAY
+503 AADGFLLDSEVAY

-528 VKKYGNDAIT
+528 VKKAGNDTVT

-544 GAVFLMRADRIG
+544 GAAFLMKAEKIG

-584 ISNVFVPFVVIVSA
+584 ISNVFVPFVIIVSA
-598 FTFLMWYYAGAQN
+598 FTFFMWYYAGAQN
-611 KYPESWLPE
+611 RYPDSWLPE

-655 TGVGARN
+655 TGVGASN

-681 FFDKTGTL
+681 LFDKTGTL

-694 KVLELRAFGSNYTRK
+694 KVLELRVFSSNYSRQ

-724 PLAHSFVEYAVD
+724 PLAQSFVEYAVETRKSND
-736 TTKKDGEAEDKVV
+736 EPKKDKVV
-749 SSQAIPGEGLKCVM
+749 SSQVIPGEGLRCVM
-763 KSGISVDIGNEKLIG
+763 ESGISVDIGNEKLLGG
-778 SENISNE
+778 SEKIPDD
-785 ARKFAK
+785 ARKFAE

-803 SINKVVEGVF
+803 SINNAVEGVF
-813 AVSDPI
+813 SVSDPI

-837 TIVTGDN
+837 AIVTGDN
-844 IETAKA
+844 IETARA

-864 SPKDKAEKI
+864 SPKEKAEKI
-873 SEMKRANPDAV
+873 SEMKRTDPDAI

-950 ALGYNIIAI
+950 ALGYNLLAI

-1019 LDSISSVS
+1019 IELDSISSSPHY

>member
-1 MLSLFRVVKKVRKEY
+1 
-16 TTDDTLLRI
+16 
-25 RIKKSRV
+25 
-32 ERENLRERERIFRS
+32 
-46 QRPKSEKEKRR
+46 
-57 SRRRELV
+57 
-64 CKKHKKI
+64 
-71 IICHRKL
+71 
-78 HTIMKRGGGGG
+78 MKRGGGGFG
-89 GGKAALTL
+89 SKPALMM
-97 VEKVPLVSSNRD
+97 VEKVPLVSFPGSSSSNEGED
-109 DDDDDDDDDETDTS
+109 GEDESEIGGCVGTQ
-123 STAFRHRNGKYLT
+123 RKRQQQQQQHQQH
-136 PSSTTK
+136 
-142 TTGKMTKQRIIRLR
+142 QRIVRLR

-172 LSSIYGVEKAAVS
+172 LTSVHGVEKAAVS
-185 LTTGRAVVEFTGSL
+185 LTTGRAVVEFSSSL
-199 QQNISDFKGLLVS
+199 KQNIKNFEALLVS
-212 SLEDVGFEAEVEE
+212 SLEDVGFEAEVEKE
-225 HTSIASIFLSIEGM
+225 TSISNIFLSIEGM

-246 AVEHALNDTPGV
+246 AVEHALNDTPGI
-258 LSASVALLPQG
+258 LSTSVALLPRG

-274 FDSNA
+274 FDSSA

-293 FGCSLLY
+293 FECNLLF
-300 VGDGKEGGSE
+300 VGDGKEGGSK
-310 KRTTEAEEYW
+310 KRKSEAEEYW
-320 SLLLSALMYTVPI
+320 SLLISALMYTVPI
-333 ILINI
+333 ILINV

-355 DVKISTYIQ
+355 DVKISTYMQ

-374 VGRRFYIGAYKSLK
+374 VGRRFYTGAYKSLR

-412 IFHCVTIG
+412 MFHCVTTG

-447 AKKKTSDMVTKLL
+447 AKKKTSDAVTKLL
-460 QLVPSETILLNLNE
+460 QLVPSKTILLTPNE
-474 DGTSYS
+474 DGSTYS

-485 ATLIHKGDILKV
+485 ATLIHRGDILKV
-497 LPGARI
+497 MPGARV
-503 AADGVLLDSEMAY
+503 AADGFLLDSEVAY

-528 VKKYGNDAIT
+528 VKKAGNDTVT

-544 GAVFLMRADRIG
+544 GAAFLMKAEKIG

-584 ISNVFVPFVVIVSA
+584 ISNVFVPFVIIVSA
-598 FTFLMWYYAGAQN
+598 FTFFMWYYAGAQN
-611 KYPESWLPE
+611 RYPDSWLPE

-655 TGVGARN
+655 TGVGASN
-662 GILIKGADGLERAA
+662 GILIKGADGIERAA

-681 FFDKTGTL
+681 LFDKTGTL

-694 KVLELRAFGSNYTRK
+694 KVLELRVFSSNYSRQ

-724 PLAHSFVEYAVD
+724 PLAQSFVEYAVETRKSND
-736 TTKKDGEAEDKVV
+736 EPKKDKVV
-749 SSQAIPGEGLKCVM
+749 SSQVIPGEGLRCVM
-763 KSGISVDIGNEKLIG
+763 ESGISVDIGNEKLLGG
-778 SENISNE
+778 SEKIPDD
-785 ARKFAK
+785 ARKFAE

-803 SINKVVEGVF
+803 SINNAVEGVF
-813 AVSDPI
+813 SVSDPI

-837 TIVTGDN
+837 AIVTGDN
-844 IETAKA
+844 IETARA

-864 SPKDKAEKI
+864 SPKEKAEKI
-873 SEMKRANPDAV
+873 SEMKRTDPDAI

-950 ALGYNIIAI
+950 ALGYNLLAI

-1019 LDSISSVS
+1019 IELDSISSSPHY

>member
-1 MLSLFRVVKKVRKEY
+1 
-16 TTDDTLLRI
+16 
-25 RIKKSRV
+25 
-32 ERENLRERERIFRS
+32 
-46 QRPKSEKEKRR
+46 
-57 SRRRELV
+57 
-64 CKKHKKI
+64 
-71 IICHRKL
+71 
-78 HTIMKRGGGGG
+78 MKRGGGGFG
-89 GGKAALTL
+89 SKPALMM
-97 VEKVPLVSSNRD
+97 VEKVPLVSFPGSSSSNEGED
-109 DDDDDDDDDETDTS
+109 GEDESEIGGCVGTQ
-123 STAFRHRNGKYLT
+123 R
-136 PSSTTK
+136 TTK
-142 TTGKMTKQRIIRLR
+142 TKRQQQQQHHQQHQRIVRLR

-172 LSSIYGVEKAAVS
+172 LTSVHGVEKAAVS
-185 LTTGRAVVEFTGSL
+185 LTTGRAVVEFSSSL
-199 QQNISDFKGLLVS
+199 KQNMSDFEALLVS
-212 SLEDVGFEAEVEE
+212 SLEDVGFEAEVEKE
-225 HTSIASIFLSIEGM
+225 TSISNIFLSIEGM

-246 AVEHALNDTPGV
+246 AVEHALNDTPGI
-258 LSASVALLPQG
+258 LSTSVALLPRG

-274 FDSNA
+274 FDSSA

-293 FGCSLLY
+293 FECNLLF
-300 VGDGKEGGSE
+300 VGDGKEGGSK
-310 KRTTEAEEYW
+310 KRKSEAEEYW
-320 SLLLSALMYTVPI
+320 SLLISALMYTVPI
-333 ILINI
+333 ILINV

-355 DVKISTYIQ
+355 DVKISTYMQ

-374 VGRRFYIGAYKSLK
+374 VGRRFYTGAYKSLR

-412 IFHCVTIG
+412 MFHCVTTG

-447 AKKKTSDMVTKLL
+447 AKKKTSDAVTKLL
-460 QLVPSETILLNLNE
+460 QLVPSETILLTPNE
-474 DGTSYS
+474 DGSTYS

-485 ATLIHKGDILKV
+485 ATLIHRGDILKV
-497 LPGARI
+497 MPGARV
-503 AADGVLLDSEMAY
+503 AADGFLLDSEVAY

-528 VKKYGNDAIT
+528 VKKAGNDTVT
-538 GGTLNA
+538 GGTLNE
-544 GAVFLMRADRIG
+544 GAAFLMKAEKIG

-584 ISNVFVPFVVIVSA
+584 ISNVFVPFVIIVSA
-598 FTFLMWYYAGAQN
+598 FTFFMWYYAGAQN
-611 KYPESWLPE
+611 RYPDSWLPE

-655 TGVGARN
+655 TGVGASN

-681 FFDKTGTL
+681 LFDKTGTL

-694 KVLELRAFGSNYTRK
+694 KVLELRVFSSNYSRQ

-724 PLAHSFVEYAVD
+724 PLAQSFVEYAVETRKSND
-736 TTKKDGEAEDKVV
+736 EPKKDKVV
-749 SSQAIPGEGLKCVM
+749 SSQVIPGEGLRCVM
-763 KSGISVDIGNEKLIG
+763 ESGISVDIGNEKLLGG
-778 SENISNE
+778 SEKIPHD
-785 ARKFAK
+785 ARKFAE

-803 SINKVVEGVF
+803 SINNAVEGVF
-813 AVSDPI
+813 SVSDPI

-837 TIVTGDN
+837 AIVTGDN
-844 IETAKA
+844 IETARA

-864 SPKDKAEKI
+864 SPKEKAEKI
-873 SEMKRANPDAV
+873 SEMKRTDPDAI

-950 ALGYNIIAI
+950 ALGYNLLAI

-1019 LDSISSVS
+1019 IELDSISSSPHY